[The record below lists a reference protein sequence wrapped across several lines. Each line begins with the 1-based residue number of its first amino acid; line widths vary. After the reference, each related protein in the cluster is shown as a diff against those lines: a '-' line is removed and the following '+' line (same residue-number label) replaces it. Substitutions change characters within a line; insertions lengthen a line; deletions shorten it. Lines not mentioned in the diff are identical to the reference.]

1 MQASLAMHQRA
12 ALARTRVA
20 ASTHRSTSRA
30 STRAH
35 RSARSIAVRA
45 MAPKDDGKK
54 TLVKVCGV
62 TTPEDAT
69 QAASAGA
76 HFIGMILWPKSK
88 RSIDLDVAKSVAD
101 AAKAA
106 GAIPIGVFVD
116 ETAEEIIAACEKV
129 GIDHAQLHG
138 DNARAALTDLP
149 MKIKAVYVVSADKD
163 GAIVT
168 PMPGDEE
175 KLCKDRQEKL
185 AGAQGWLAAVD
196 WVNGPRRTID
206 WLLVDGVDAGSGET
220 YDWKN
225 LRVPRGCSRKGWIL
239 AGGLDPQNVKEAIG
253 VCHPTAVDV
262 ASGVADDSGVKKDHA
277 KVDAFIANAAAGS
290 MEMA

>member
-12 ALARTRVA
+12 ALAATRVA
-20 ASTHRSTSRA
+20 AP
-30 STRAH
+30 
-35 RSARSIAVRA
+35 SARPSTLRGGVRAPVRAATIVRA
-45 MAPKDDGKK
+45 MAAKDEKK

-69 QAASAGA
+69 QAAVAGA
-76 HFIGMILWPKSK
+76 DFIGMILWPKSK
-88 RSIDLDVAKSVAD
+88 RSIPLDVAKEVAD

-106 GAIPIGVFVD
+106 GATPIGVFVD
-116 ETAEEIIAACEKV
+116 ESAEEIVAACEAV

-149 MKIKAVYVVSADKD
+149 MKIKAVYVVSAAKD

-175 KLCKDRQEKL
+175 KLCEDRRTKL
-185 AGAQGWLAAVD
+185 SGAGGWKAAID

-206 WLLVDGVDAGSGET
+206 WLLVDGGVAGSGET
-220 YDWKN
+220 YDWTN

-239 AGGLDPQNVKEAIG
+239 AGGLDPENVTDAIG
-253 VCHPTAVDV
+253 ACKPTAVDV
-262 ASGVADDSGVKKDHA
+262 ASGVADEGGVKKDPV
-277 KVDAFIANAAAGS
+277 KVDAFIANAKSAS